1 MQLFISSLIGGY
13 EKERAAV
20 AHAASVLRWQVLRA
34 EEFGALRD
42 TPQQACL
49 EAVRQADAVALL
61 LGARYGVRQNSGL
74 SATHEEW
81 REAVR
86 VHNPV
91 LVFVEDVADR
101 DVDQEQFVNEVQ
113 DWAAGR
119 FRESFT
125 SPDELDD
132 KVTRALADLA
142 SPGPSDESEMRTRA
156 LTAIPAETSGLGG
169 RGPRLWVAVS
179 GGPHQQVLRPT
190 EIEAPQ
196 LLDALQQEAMFGAD
210 GPLDRRAATE
220 PRSGGSGLRLVQA
233 DAEVGITEDGTVT
246 ICLPTAPGHAGWRS
260 GIPSI
265 IEEDLHGNIA
275 SALRFAHAVLGHI
288 DPMHRITDV
297 VPAVA
302 LRNAASTPWRTREE
316 AAANPNTV
324 SMPMLS
330 GDDQPVARAPALIRR
345 AALVHDAHRLAE
357 DLTVLLRRQRGEYGR
372 RHS

>member
-34 EEFGALRD
+34 EEFGALPD

-86 VHNPV
+86 VHKPV

-101 DVDQEQFVNEVQ
+101 DVDQEQLVNEVQ
-113 DWAAGR
+113 DCAAGR

-125 SPDELDD
+125 SPDALGD

-220 PRSGGSGLRLVQA
+220 PTTRFGSRASSGVARTMMSGLKVNA
-233 DAEVGITEDGTVT
+233 FWISEAG
-246 ICLPTAPGHAGWRS
+246 PTYCAR
-260 GIPSI
+260 PSP
-265 IEEDLHGNIA
+265 L
-275 SALRFAHAVLGHI
+275 
-288 DPMHRITDV
+288 
-297 VPAVA
+297 
-302 LRNAASTPWRTREE
+302 
-316 AAANPNTV
+316 
-324 SMPMLS
+324 
-330 GDDQPVARAPALIRR
+330 
-345 AALVHDAHRLAE
+345 
-357 DLTVLLRRQRGEYGR
+357 
-372 RHS
+372 